1 MTARTFKFAVDG
13 ISMMLP
19 ATQLGAVPWH
29 NTALN
34 VSFSFWCPQSTRT
47 CSCRACFSRIAL
59 ELSLPVVSIVEWR
72 HFRQKL
78 TKLPVL
84 EIPRFAYFRL
94 AAALGSTCSRFD
106 EVLLDFD
113 AFSAAFWALKA
124 ASFAIRSSAAVD
136 DATALREGTVAFE
149 TAIPDVS
156 AGRARALCFEST
168 TLSFSLFDGAI
179 ERLRAPFLI
188 GCLES
193 SGWATANHGSMNGAL
208 DESLKLARSK

>member
-1 MTARTFKFAVDG
+1 
-13 ISMMLP
+13 
-19 ATQLGAVPWH
+19 
-29 NTALN
+29 
-34 VSFSFWCPQSTRT
+34 
-47 CSCRACFSRIAL
+47 
-59 ELSLPVVSIVEWR
+59 VSIMKLR
-72 HFRQKL
+72 YMRQKTL
-78 TKLPVL
+78 TKLPLL
-84 EIPRFAYFRL
+84 EIPLFAYFRL
-94 AAALGSTCSRFD
+94 VAAFGPARGRFD
-106 EVLLDFD
+106 EVLLVFD

-136 DATALREGTVAFE
+136 DATALGEDTVAFE

-168 TLSFSLFDGAI
+168 TLSFSLFDGTI